1 VINILIHPRFEK
13 RLKSFPPEFR
23 ERCVLTLTAVSES
36 FGDVHRHGGVGLR
49 KLGKRSYESRV
60 DLQWR
65 IVFLR
70 DEENLTAFDI
80 MNHDEV
86 RVWLRGR

>member
-1 VINILIHPRFEK
+1 VIKILINPRLEK
-13 RLKSFPPEFR
+13 RLKNFPPEFR
-23 ERCVLTLTAVSES
+23 DCCTTTLAAVSKS

-49 KLGKRSYESRV
+49 KLGKRSYEARI

-70 DEENLTAFDI
+70 DGKNLTAFDI

-86 RVWLRGR
+86 RAWLQGR

>member
-1 VINILIHPRFEK
+1 VIKILVHPRFEK
-13 RLKSFPPEFR
+13 RLNNFPPEFR
-23 ERCVLTLTAVSES
+23 GRCATVLTAVSNS
-36 FGDVHRHGGVGLR
+36 FGDVHRHGGLGLR
-49 KLGKRSYESRV
+49 KLGRRSYEARI

-70 DEENLTAFDI
+70 DGKNLTAFDI

-86 RVWLRGR
+86 RGWLQGR

>member
-1 VINILIHPRFEK
+1 VINILVHPRFDK
-13 RLKSFPPEFR
+13 RLKNFPLEFR
-23 ERCVLTLTAVSES
+23 ARCAMVLTAVSNS

-49 KLGKRSYESRV
+49 KLGKRSYEARI

-70 DEENLTAFDI
+70 DGKNLTAFDI

-86 RVWLRGR
+86 RAWLQGR

>member
-1 VINILIHPRFEK
+1 MIKISVHPRFEK
-13 RLKSFPPEFR
+13 RLKDFPPEFR
-23 ERCVLTLTAVSES
+23 ERCAVALTAVSKS
-36 FGDVHRHGGVGLR
+36 FGDVHRHGGVGFR
-49 KLGKRSYESRV
+49 KLGKRSYEARI

-70 DEENLTAFDI
+70 DGKNLTAFDI

-86 RVWLRGR
+86 RAWLQGR